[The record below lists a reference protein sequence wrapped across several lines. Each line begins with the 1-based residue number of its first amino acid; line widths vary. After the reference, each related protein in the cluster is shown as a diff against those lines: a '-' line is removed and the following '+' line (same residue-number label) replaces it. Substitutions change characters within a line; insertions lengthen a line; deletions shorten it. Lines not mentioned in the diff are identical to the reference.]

1 MNQKELEEKN
11 KQKKKEKESKL
22 DKKRNE
28 LEKELK
34 LDQEEIIAFK
44 YKDETNNKMIV
55 VHDKRKIKVALLE
68 FEVKDLED
76 KDIRKLNECRYNP
89 KTDDSMDEEQA
100 LDKVLEKQ
108 EVKKESER
116 LNRESKFV
124 RDLEDALQETCNKI
138 YEMRENSKKLSKIF
152 HEHIFEFSEEQQK
165 VIFFFYFLDFR
176 KIEVSKILS
185 IEDYKICR
193 MIDRI
198 DKKLKKFYKN
208 MD

>member
-1 MNQKELEEKN
+1 M
-11 KQKKKEKESKL
+11 KKENLAKKEQPKKKESKL
-22 DKKRNE
+22 DEKRNE
-28 LEKELK
+28 LKRELA
-34 LDQEEIIAFK
+34 LNQEEVIAFQ
-44 YKDETNNKMIV
+44 YKDETRNKMIT

-68 FEVKDLED
+68 FEIKDLED
-76 KDIRKLNECRYNP
+76 GDIKKVYECRYNQ
-89 KTDDSMDEEQA
+89 KTDDPMDEDQE
-100 LDKVLEKQ
+100 LDKILEKQ
-108 EVKKESER
+108 EMEKESER

-152 HEHIFEFSEEQQK
+152 HEHIFEFTEEQQK
-165 VIFFFYFLDFR
+165 VIFFFYFLDFK
-176 KIEVSKILS
+176 KIEISKFLS

-198 DKKLKKFYKN
+198 EKKLKKFYEN